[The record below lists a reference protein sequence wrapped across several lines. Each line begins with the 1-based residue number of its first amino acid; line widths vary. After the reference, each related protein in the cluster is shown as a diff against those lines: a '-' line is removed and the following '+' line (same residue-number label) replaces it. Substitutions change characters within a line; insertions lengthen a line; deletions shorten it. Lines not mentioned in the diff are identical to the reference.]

1 MLSFGLW
8 EIALVVTV
16 ALVFV
21 GPERLPTM
29 VRFLGRQ
36 YGKLMRASNEL
47 RRAFILEADR
57 VDSEA
62 RAEHL
67 KKLREESLERAQK
80 LKAAQSDDTEPSS
93 TSDGGGGDTDT
104 KSQAF
109 PQAAVAR
116 GEGEYSPF
124 DFERLNA
131 EKNDQ
136 KSE

>member
-21 GPERLPTM
+21 GPGRLPTM

-80 LKAAQSDDTEPSS
+80 LKATQSEGTEPSS
-93 TSDGGGGDTDT
+93 TSDGESGDTEAT
-104 KSQAF
+104 SQAF

>member
-1 MLSFGLW
+1 MLSFGIW

-47 RRAFILEADR
+47 RRAFLLEADR
-57 VDSEA
+57 IESDLRSD
-62 RAEHL
+62 HL
-67 KKLREESLERAQK
+67 KKLREEALQK
-80 LKAAQSDDTEPSS
+80 TNEMVKTPSDSPQTEMP
-93 TSDGGGGDTDT
+93 
-104 KSQAF
+104 KE
-109 PQAAVAR
+109 AVSR

-124 DFERLNA
+124 DFEKYPPKSN
-131 EKNDQ
+131 EKE
-136 KSE
+136 S

>member
-62 RAEHL
+62 RSEHL
-67 KKLREESLERAQK
+67 KKLREEALERAQK
-80 LKAAQSDDTEPSS
+80 LKEARSEDGDAQI
-93 TSDGGGGDTDT
+93 TSEENDEDKHG
-104 KSQAF
+104 S
-109 PQAAVAR
+109 PQAAVSR

-136 KSE
+136 ESK

>member
-67 KKLREESLERAQK
+67 KKLREESLERAQE
-80 LKAAQSDDTEPSS
+80 LKAAQSEGTEPSS
-93 TSDGGGGDTDT
+93 TSDGESGDTET
-104 KSQAF
+104 TSQAF

>member
-21 GPERLPTM
+21 GHERLPTM
-29 VRFLGRQ
+29 VRVLGRQ
-36 YGKLMRASNEL
+36 YGKLMSASNEL

-62 RAEHL
+62 RSEHL
-67 KKLREESLERAQK
+67 KKLREEALERAQN
-80 LKAAQSDDTEPSS
+80 LKKARSED
-93 TSDGGGGDTDT
+93 GDTQLTSEENDEDKHGST
-104 KSQAF
+104 
-109 PQAAVAR
+109 QAAVAR

-136 KSE
+136 ESK

>member
-57 VDSEA
+57 VDADA
-62 RAEHL
+62 RSEHL
-67 KKLREESLERAQK
+67 KRLREESLERAK
-80 LKAAQSDDTEPSS
+80 ALKEAQSQNRDSDD
-93 TSDGGGGDTDT
+93 SDDSNHD
-104 KSQAF
+104 AF
-109 PQAAVAR
+109 PQSAVSR

-124 DFERLNA
+124 DFERMNA
-131 EKNDQ
+131 EKND
-136 KSE
+136 SES